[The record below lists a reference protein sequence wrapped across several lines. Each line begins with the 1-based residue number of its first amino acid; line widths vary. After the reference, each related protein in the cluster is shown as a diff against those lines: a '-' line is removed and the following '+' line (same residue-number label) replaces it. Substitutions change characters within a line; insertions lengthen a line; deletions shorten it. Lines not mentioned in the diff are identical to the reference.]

1 MIVLLLDI
9 ALWII
14 VGLDM
19 GMIGAELKPVVGY
32 LLYATG
38 WLGVYMVGAIV
49 NNHIFGRVVLPTFG
63 SFVK

>member
-1 MIVLLLDI
+1 
-9 ALWII
+9 
-14 VGLDM
+14 M